1 MRRRAACVW
10 PSVLIPLMKKCGVL
24 CAADVPEVGSPGAC
38 EEEAEMTTFPARRS
52 AGGNRLWLYGH
63 LNSYEYGCSVCETPD
78 SAFLIRR
85 VAMVVITGSHSDG
98 RVVMVAAGSY
108 TCDA

>member
-1 MRRRAACVW
+1 
-10 PSVLIPLMKKCGVL
+10 MKKRGVL
-24 CAADVPEVGSPGAC
+24 CPGDVPEVGSLGAR

-85 VAMVVITGSHSDG
+85 VAMVGIAGSPSDG
-98 RVVMVAAGSY
+98 RVAMVAAGSY
-108 TCDA
+108 TPDA